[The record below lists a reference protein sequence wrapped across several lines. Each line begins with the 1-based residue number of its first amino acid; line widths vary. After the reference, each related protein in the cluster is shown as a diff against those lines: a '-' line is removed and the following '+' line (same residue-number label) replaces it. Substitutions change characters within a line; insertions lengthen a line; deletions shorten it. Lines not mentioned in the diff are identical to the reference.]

1 LRPGNKKAIVAQSH
15 RRTAVTP
22 LHAIFALVLICA
34 ALRPAAAQDAPPVLQ
49 LSAAPNAV
57 TIYPDQATVTRGG
70 SIDLPAG
77 DSLVVLPDVPAGLL
91 RDSVTARGT
100 APAAVAIG
108 AVEVRQASFDPRA
121 GDARRAELTERLRAI
136 DDEMAAVDVRIAAQT
151 AQLTLVERLSASFAD
166 QQRRPPATGEA
177 PRLASDPAAW
187 RAAWEV
193 VRDGTA
199 EAAEATRVL
208 RQGRR
213 TLEAR
218 RAQIQAEINGL
229 RSTPAGT
236 LEITVALRAE
246 AATRLDLSVSYQV
259 PGARWQPV
267 YEARLDSAAGRLV
280 LRQEAIVTQR
290 TGEDWRDVAL
300 TLSTAR
306 PTADSRPP
314 ELQPW
319 RIRLVDPAELARLAE
334 QARMDRAR
342 PGGAVMR
349 GAPAPATSA
358 EAPALQAAPRDAET
372 VAAVTASAGF
382 AVEYR
387 IPGRA
392 SLRSDGTD
400 RRVRIGDLNAEAAL
414 SVRTIPRID
423 PRAFLVVR
431 FANPSETPTLAGQAS
446 LHLDGVFVGRTALP
460 MLRPREETVLSF
472 GADDRVR
479 ISYALQAQRRGE
491 EGGLLTGRT
500 RSRSTEALITI
511 RNFHQRRMDIVVA
524 DQLPVSGEEPLVV
537 TLNADPAPSA
547 RDLDGRPG
555 VLTWSATYAPG
566 EERRIRFGYTVT
578 LPRDREV
585 TGLDR

>member
-1 LRPGNKKAIVAQSH
+1 M
-15 RRTAVTP
+15 
-22 LHAIFALVLICA
+22 
-34 ALRPAAAQDAPPVLQ
+34 
-49 LSAAPNAV
+49 LSAAPSAV

-77 DSLVVLPDVPAGLL
+77 DSLIVLPSVPAGLL

-108 AVEVRQASFDPRA
+108 AVEVRQASFDPRT
-121 GDARRAELTERLRAI
+121 GDARRAELTDRLREI
-136 DDEMAAVDVRIAAQT
+136 DDEMATVDVRIAAQT
-151 AQLTLVERLSASFAD
+151 AQLTLIERLSASFAD

-177 PRLASDPAAW
+177 PRLAFDPAAW
-187 RAAWEV
+187 RAAWET

-213 TLEAR
+213 TLEMR
-218 RAQIQAEINGL
+218 RTQIQAEINGL
-229 RSTPAGT
+229 RSAPAGT

-267 YEARLDSAAGRLV
+267 YEARLDSAAGRLT

-334 QARMDRAR
+334 MARQQAADAR
-342 PGGAVMR
+342 PGGRTVMR
-349 GAPAPATSA
+349 GAVAPSTSA
-358 EAPALQAAPRDAET
+358 EAPAPAPPRDAET

-400 RRVRIGDLNAEAAL
+400 RRVRIGDLNADAGL
-414 SVRTIPRID
+414 SVRTIPRLD
-423 PRAFLVVR
+423 PRAFLVAR

-446 LHLDGVFVGRTALP
+446 LHLDGVFVGRVALP

-479 ISYALQAQRRGE
+479 VSYALQAQRRGE

-537 TLNADPAPSA
+537 TLNADPAPTA
-547 RDLDGRPG
+547 RDVDGRPG

-585 TGLDR
+585 TGLER

>member
-1 LRPGNKKAIVAQSH
+1 M
-15 RRTAVTP
+15 TP
-22 LHAIFALVLICA
+22 FRAIFALVLVCA
-34 ALRPAAAQDAPPVLQ
+34 ALRPAVAQDAPPTLL

-77 DSLVVLPDVPAGLL
+77 DSLVVLPDIPAGLL

-151 AQLTLVERLSASFAD
+151 AQLTLIERLSASFAD
-166 QQRRPPATGEA
+166 QQRRPPAAGEAA
-177 PRLASDPAAW
+177 PRLAFDPAAW
-187 RAAWEV
+187 RAAWET

-213 TLEAR
+213 TLEMR

-229 RSTPAGT
+229 RSAPAGT

-246 AATRLDLSVSYQV
+246 TATRLDLSVSYQV

-267 YEARLDSAAGRLV
+267 YEARLDSAAGRLT

-290 TGEDWRDVAL
+290 TGEDWRDVTL

-306 PTADSRPP
+306 PSADSRPP

-334 QARMDRAR
+334 LQRQQAADARGGGRMPTR
-342 PGGAVMR
+342 GATVATPSTETA
-349 GAPAPATSA
+349 APAP
-358 EAPALQAAPRDAET
+358 PRDVET

-400 RRVRIGDLNAEAAL
+400 RRVRIGDLAADAGL

-423 PRAFLVVR
+423 PRAFLIVR

-460 MLRPREETVLSF
+460 MLRPREEVVLSF

-479 ISYALQAQRRGE
+479 VSYALQAQRRGE

-547 RDLDGRPG
+547 RDVDGRPG

-585 TGLDR
+585 TGLER

>member
-1 LRPGNKKAIVAQSH
+1 M
-15 RRTAVTP
+15 TP
-22 LHAIFALVLICA
+22 LRAIFALVLVCA
-34 ALRPAAAQDAPPVLQ
+34 ALPPAIAQDAPPVLQ
-49 LSAAPNAV
+49 LAATPNAV

-77 DSLVVLPDVPAGLL
+77 DSLIVLPDVPAGLL

-100 APAAVAIG
+100 ASAAVAIG

-121 GDARRAELTERLRAI
+121 GDARRAELTDRLRAV
-136 DDEMAAVDVRIAAQT
+136 DDEIAAVDVRIAAQA
-151 AQLTLVERLSASFAD
+151 AQLTLIERLSASFAD
-166 QQRRPPATGEA
+166 QQRRPPTAGEA
-177 PRLASDPAAW
+177 PRLAADPAAW

-199 EAAEATRVL
+199 EAQEATRIL

-218 RAQIQAEINGL
+218 RAQIQAEIGGL
-229 RSTPAGT
+229 RSAPPGT

-267 YEARLDSAAGRLV
+267 YEARLDSAAGRLI

-306 PTADSRPP
+306 PAADQRPP

-334 QARMDRAR
+334 LQRQQAAEAR
-342 PGGAVMR
+342 PGGRGAAMR
-349 GAPAPATSA
+349 GAPAPASSA
-358 EAPALQAAPRDAET
+358 DAAAPPPPPRDVET

-392 SLRSDGTD
+392 TLRSDGTD

-423 PRAFLVVR
+423 PRGFLVVR
-431 FANPSETPTLAGQAS
+431 FANPAETPTLAGQAS
-446 LHLDGVFVGRTALP
+446 LYLDGVFVGRTALP
-460 MLRPREETVLSF
+460 MLRPREETVLSY

-479 ISYALQAQRRGE
+479 VTYALQAQRRGE

-547 RDLDGRPG
+547 RDVDGRPG

-585 TGLDR
+585 IGLDR

>member
-1 LRPGNKKAIVAQSH
+1 MKPLRAIS
-15 RRTAVTP
+15 
-22 LHAIFALVLICA
+22 ALVLVCA
-34 ALRPAAAQDAPPVLQ
+34 ALQPAVAQDAPPTLL
-49 LSAAPNAV
+49 LSAAPSAV

-77 DSLVVLPDVPAGLL
+77 DSLIVLPSVPAGLL

-108 AVEVRQASFDPRA
+108 AVEVRQASFDPRT
-121 GDARRAELTERLRAI
+121 GDARRAELTDRLREI
-136 DDEMAAVDVRIAAQT
+136 DDEMATVDVRIAAQT
-151 AQLTLVERLSASFAD
+151 AQLTLIERLSASFAD

-177 PRLASDPAAW
+177 PRLAFDPAAW
-187 RAAWEV
+187 RAAWET

-213 TLEAR
+213 TLEMR
-218 RAQIQAEINGL
+218 RTQIQAEINGL
-229 RSTPAGT
+229 RSAPAGT

-267 YEARLDSAAGRLV
+267 YEARLDSAAGRLT

-334 QARMDRAR
+334 MARQQAADAR
-342 PGGAVMR
+342 PGGRTVMR
-349 GAPAPATSA
+349 GAVAPSTSA
-358 EAPALQAAPRDAET
+358 EAPAPAPPRDAET

-400 RRVRIGDLNAEAAL
+400 RRVRIGDLNADAGL
-414 SVRTIPRID
+414 SVRTIPRLD
-423 PRAFLVVR
+423 PRAFLVAR

-446 LHLDGVFVGRTALP
+446 LHLDGVFVGRVALP

-479 ISYALQAQRRGE
+479 VSYALQAQRRGE

-537 TLNADPAPSA
+537 TLNADPAPTA
-547 RDLDGRPG
+547 RDVDGRPG

-585 TGLDR
+585 TGLER